1 VSSVINGK
9 FIALARFYSPEPLD
23 RELQRR
29 ENLVNVV
36 FVDVVIDV
44 FDDDR
49 KLGLFSRVVDV
60 GFVWRGFFI
69 YRGTRDCFG
78 TGGDV

>member
-1 VSSVINGK
+1 V
-9 FIALARFYSPEPLD
+9 RFYSPEPVD

-29 ENLVNVV
+29 EDLVYIV

-44 FDDDR
+44 FNNDR

-60 GFVWRGFFI
+60 GIVSRGFFFCLS
-69 YRGTRDCFG
+69 GHT
-78 TGGDV
+78 

>member
-1 VSSVINGK
+1 V
-9 FIALARFYSPEPLD
+9 RFYAPEPLD

-29 ENLVNVV
+29 EDLVYIV

-44 FDDDR
+44 FNNDR

-60 GFVWRGFFI
+60 GMFDAVFFCLS
-69 YRGTRDCFG
+69 GHT
-78 TGGDV
+78 